1 MATLTYVYAD
11 STAVVGPLALLAP
24 WLGVHGMGAA
34 GESLNPTHQQ
44 KKLDQDYADFLV
56 EYEAGRVQGTF
67 LAWMHETG
75 RNGITIPMTRAER
88 NSQTG

>member
-1 MATLTYVYAD
+1 M
-11 STAVVGPLALLAP
+11 PQNKQ
-24 WLGVHGMGAA
+24 
-34 GESLNPTHQQ
+34 EKQ

-75 RNGITIPMTRAER
+75 RNGIKIPMTRAER
-88 NSQTG
+88 NNQTG